1 MCRFDDVG
9 IARFQ
14 HSGARREGPGVDRNL
29 SGAVADKMHVPFNT
43 TLGVNAELPLVA
55 LVGEDLHSLLCGAD
69 RVHDQLKCKFR
80 LRCRVVRVVREVV
93 FLGVPELAVGAVA
106 SVEQNCPAVA
116 VPAQKKRKLS
126 SAILRRLGREEGG
139 GRGEGRGGLRFPPQ
153 LAPADVA
160 DKQDRVVGR
169 RGNWMA

>member
-1 MCRFDDVG
+1 M
-9 IARFQ
+9 
-14 HSGARREGPGVDRNL
+14 
-29 SGAVADKMHVPFNT
+29 PFNT

-55 LVGEDLHSLLCGAD
+55 LVGEDLRSLLCGAD
-69 RVHDQLKCKFR
+69 RVHDQLQCEFR

-93 FLGVPELAVGAVA
+93 LFCVNELAVGAVA

-139 GRGEGRGGLRFPPQ
+139 GGGCAFLPSLLQ
-153 LAPADVA
+153 LTLPTSKIGLSGGAAIGWPS
-160 DKQDRVVGR
+160 RSLFTG
-169 RGNWMA
+169 